1 MNQLRQ
7 SSLRRHTLRLMCLMI
22 AVMVAPATLPIGSA
36 KAAPSGETAASGGLT
51 FYLSVA
57 PSELI
62 KGPSHLSKQ
71 QVHHGSAKAPHEH
84 HVFVA
89 IFETANDT
97 RVTDAAVTA
106 KVSGLASAGHQTR
119 LEPMSIADAIAF
131 GALFNLYPD
140 LYTITVTVQRPDSQ
154 PVTVN
159 FTYDHRRP

>member
-22 AVMVAPATLPIGSA
+22 AVMVAAATLPIGSA

-71 QVHHGSAKAPHEH
+71 QEH

-119 LEPMSIADAIAF
+119 LEPVSIADAIAF

-140 LYTITVTVQRPDSQ
+140 LYTITVTLQRPDSQ